1 MLTSGGLDLTTLV
14 DTGRVVPKEDQVAEL
29 RAVVSGRDVP
39 ASWLL
44 AVVLTCLCHQ
54 AWRPV
59 SVGRAFRP
67 LRGAAPGRVLEGDRG
82 E

>member
-39 ASWLL
+39 AS
-44 AVVLTCLCHQ
+44 
-54 AWRPV
+54 
-59 SVGRAFRP
+59 
-67 LRGAAPGRVLEGDRG
+67 
-82 E
+82 